1 MVTGTD
7 LTRPRTIE
15 GITRPDPRHHY
26 GQILSWVICWPWNL
40 LWTFAVH
47 NPLRY
52 ICQFALHEIQSTLD
66 EIATGEFS
74 EISEI
79 TRDLEERAPLRGHPS
94 APQPNSEPATWTP
107 HVSTN
112 EASSIETVNEA
123 TFVTVPG
130 ASAPGASA
138 VPSRPV
144 ERSAVET
151 LEKSP
156 SWASL
161 LSATPPATAD
171 LSGSY
176 SPPALPPTHEP
187 DPWYYA
193 PGGRPHEPQ
202 TPESN

>member
-66 EIATGEFS
+66 EIATGEF
-74 EISEI
+74 SEI